1 MVIVLN
7 MAESTSQVISGIPEY
22 VEFTTDVPSTVF
34 YTLDDSTPDSSSDIA
49 VGKVFL
55 PTSELSFTLK
65 AVAIANSF
73 SSAILEGEYSV
84 DQVVLDRYRLVD
96 DEGINILPYGE
107 TPIDSMAFD
116 ADGDEA
122 KQSVIEFV
130 DLDIIASKTTR
141 IGEKIPDD
149 SSVEFIKFQSRDL
162 TTASSSTSTPNNNV
176 NFDPK
181 ASVIL
186 IDGYNPDDIS
196 NQEIRI
202 INRPHGS
209 MAVVS
214 EFYNE
219 HLESRPLI
227 SGNFVRYMY
236 NPDTGKI
243 AFYYYESR
251 ENRWIR
257 SVQKVDDLVEHN
269 FFASQGSGQRGMVFR
284 WIEDRAISRLF

>member
-176 NFDPK
+176 NFNPK